1 MEFKIV
7 REEGEKKI
15 ELHVFSINLPNWT
28 NEILIKKG
36 VKGLQKRIVELKRKK
51 REDNLITYDKKIL
64 IDNNNWK

>member
-36 VKGLQKRIVELKRKK
+36 VKGLQKRVVELKRKK
-51 REDNLITYDKKIL
+51 K
-64 IDNNNWK
+64 WG